1 MVTAQPG
8 EPRPGSETTHAPI
21 PSDNG
26 MEPGRVL
33 PAASPRYVQASPSDL
48 DEPSGE
54 LVAPP
59 TEPLLNTEPLPVDA
73 PFTERFEHML
83 ATWSTQIAPSDDLN
97 IIRWAYLYAAP

>member
-33 PAASPRYVQASPSDL
+33 PAASPRYAQAPAL

-59 TEPLLNTEPLPVDA
+59 SEPLLSTDPLSADA
-73 PFTERFEHML
+73 PLETRFEHML
-83 ATWSTQIAPSDDLN
+83 ATVHANRPNDDLN
-97 IIRWAYLYAAP
+97 IIRWA